1 MRKSIQLQILAVL
14 ILVAIAVADALSV
27 FVPIAAIAVIALVLF
42 RPKWLLRFFHKL
54 YDEDLP
60 NAGNH
65 SSF

>member
-1 MRKSIQLQILAVL
+1 MRKSTRLQIMAVL

-42 RPKWLLRFFHKL
+42 RPKWLFRFFQKL

-60 NAGNH
+60 NTGNH